1 MKVKV
6 RDASFAGVFPHHSP
20 GLPQFAFAGRSNVG
34 KSSLINKLLNRKA
47 LVRISK
53 VPGKTR
59 AVNFFKIDLV
69 DLPSIYLVDLPGYGY
84 AKVSKSTSHEWG
96 GLISKYLSNNQELRL
111 VMLLV
116 DIRRNLEDE
125 ERMLIEL
132 MAGSPAKV
140 VLVATKTDKLN
151 YGQRLERASELKK
164 QCGLS
169 PIITSA
175 AKGEGMDELWT
186 QIVTSIN
193 APGAT

>member
-84 AKVSKSTSHEWG
+84 AKVSKSMSHEWG
-96 GLISKYLSNNQELRL
+96 ELISKYLSNNQELRL

-132 MAGSPAKV
+132 MAKSPAKV
-140 VLVATKTDKLN
+140 ILLATKTDKLN
-151 YGQRLERASELKK
+151 YGERLKRASELSK
-164 QCGLS
+164 QCGLT
-169 PIITSA
+169 PVITSA
-175 AKGEGMDELWT
+175 STGDGIDELWT
-186 QIVTSIN
+186 QIITFIK
-193 APGAT
+193 

>member
-1 MKVKV
+1 MKVKI
-6 RDASFAGVFPHHSP
+6 RDASFAGVFPHHTA

-59 AVNFFKIDLV
+59 AVNLFRVDLV

-84 AKVSKSTSHEWG
+84 AKVSKTISHEWG
-96 GLISKYLSNNQELRL
+96 SLISQYLSNNNELRL

-116 DIRRNLEDE
+116 DIRRDLEDE
-125 ERMLIEL
+125 ERLLIEL
-132 MAGSPAKV
+132 IAESSAKV

-151 YGQRLERASELKK
+151 YSTRLKRSSELSN
-164 QCGLS
+164 QCGL
-169 PIITSA
+169 PLVMTSA
-175 AKGEGMDELWT
+175 DTGDGMDELWT
-186 QIVTSIN
+186 QIVSSL
-193 APGAT
+193 

>member
-6 RDASFAGVFPHHSP
+6 RDASFAGVFPHHSA
-20 GLPQFAFAGRSNVG
+20 GLPQFAFEGRSNVG
-34 KSSLINKLLNRKA
+34 KSSLINTLLNRKA

-84 AKVSKSTSHEWG
+84 AKVSRTISHEWG
-96 GLISKYLSNNQELRL
+96 DLISKYLSKNHELKL

-132 MAGSPAKV
+132 MAKSQAKV

-151 YGQRLERASELKK
+151 YSQRIERASELKK
-164 QCGLS
+164 QCGQS
-169 PIITSA
+169 PVITSA

-186 QIVTSIN
+186 QIITSMD
-193 APGAT
+193 

>member
-1 MKVKV
+1 MKVKI
-6 RDASFAGVFPHHSP
+6 RDASFAGVFPHHSA

-34 KSSLINKLLNRKA
+34 KSSLINKVLNRKA

-84 AKVSKSTSHEWG
+84 AKVSKTMSHAWG
-96 GLISKYLSNNQELRL
+96 ELISKYLSNNHELRL

-116 DIRRNLEDE
+116 DIRRDLEDE

-132 MAGSPAKV
+132 ITKSPAKV

-151 YGQRLERASELKK
+151 YSQRLKRASELSK
-164 QCGLS
+164 QYGLS
-169 PIITSA
+169 PVITSA
-175 AKGEGMDELWT
+175 AKGDGMDELWT
-186 QIVTSIN
+186 QIITSM
-193 APGAT
+193 PG